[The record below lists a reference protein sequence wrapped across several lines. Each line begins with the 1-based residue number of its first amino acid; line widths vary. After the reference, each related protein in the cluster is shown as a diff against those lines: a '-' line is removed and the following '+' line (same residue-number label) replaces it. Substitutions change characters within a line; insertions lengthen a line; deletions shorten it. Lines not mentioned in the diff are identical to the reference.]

1 MAWDNP
7 GVTIRRY
14 LDEQA
19 VTVTTWAGNPV
30 RIPFTAL
37 QQTGYLEKLE
47 LISPYT
53 DYAASVTGSNLTANA
68 ASQWGPQRP
77 IQRLQLNTQGASA
90 LYDVTGIGLAVLNY
104 MRNGAARRFA
114 PAPTQLIGITGAGSA
129 TFPEASFSGLSD
141 SKYFSPYTL
150 QSSTD
155 AKFGYYADIP
165 ITEQV
170 RVKAITPAGS
180 KTSVPADL
188 WVELGMLTL
197 QNMQQNVQPN
207 ITLNPAYNTDYSS
220 PWRTTDTSTVSLPN
234 VPWVLKSTKYDV
246 PSSPADYP
254 PSYMQQY
261 IVTRTEI
268 SQVPISAGGF
278 TYQHAAAGLLLRVGY
293 WFSLQGGTTNNNQY
307 VDIIAENTGASL
319 AAKLQFIVGNTT
331 YLWQDTVYAN
341 AARSAREYGQV
352 PNGFLCLD
360 FMADGSD
367 IQAPNTAILASPRT
381 VMSGLDTGG
390 SGPTHVNIVEE
401 RLIPV
406 VAG

>member
-7 GVTIRRY
+7 GVTIRRF
-14 LDEQA
+14 LDEQSVNVA
-19 VTVTTWAGNPV
+19 NWGANPL
-30 RIPFTAL
+30 RIPFAAL

-47 LISPYT
+47 LYSPYT

-77 IQRLQLNTQGASA
+77 IQRLQLNTQGASS

-104 MRNGAARRFA
+104 MRNGTQRRFA
-114 PAPTQLIGITGAGSA
+114 PTPTQIIGITGAGSA
-129 TFPEASFSGLSD
+129 TYPEASFSGLSD
-141 SKYFSPYTL
+141 SKYFSPYTY
-150 QSSTD
+150 QTSAD
-155 AKFGYYADIP
+155 AKFGYYCDIP

-170 RVKAITPAGS
+170 RVRAITPSGS
-180 KTSVPADL
+180 KVSVPSDM

-220 PWRTTDTSTVSLPN
+220 PWRTTDTSTVILPS
-234 VPWVLKSTKYDV
+234 VPWVLNTTKYDV
-246 PSSPADYP
+246 PADPADYP

-268 SQVPISAGGF
+268 SQIPISAGGF
-278 TYQHAAAGLLLRVGY
+278 TYAHAAAGLLLRVGY
-293 WFSLQGGTTNNNQY
+293 WFSLQGTTTNANQY
-307 VDIIAENTGASL
+307 VDIGAENTGASL
-319 AAKLQFIVGNTT
+319 GATLQFIVGNTT
-331 YLWQDTVYAN
+331 YLWQDRVYKN
-341 AARSAREYGQV
+341 LARSAREYGQV

-367 IQAPNTAILASPRT
+367 IQAPNTAVLSFPRS
-381 VMSGLDTGG
+381 VMSGLDTGA